1 MTTTFDHD
9 IRDVDLCNTAEAIDC
24 TAVNHWLDTDTV
36 LERLLQAVFDIAK
49 EGGDIDIE
57 PILRALDF
65 PPELDAAK
73 RKALEELGPV
83 DSARSAIERTIDAG
97 DALCVIGEFALWQ
110 HPEVVEAARGALAWE
125 RWTAY
130 HEDDL
135 SGPVLAGAIGKV
147 ARHIGRRSSALID
160 APLRAEDIAWAVI
173 EGARQAGLP
182 IAREAWRA
190 SLDGAWRGICQ
201 AEGDE

>member
-1 MTTTFDHD
+1 MTTTCEHE
-9 IRDVDLCNTAEAIDC
+9 IRGVDLCNTAEAIDC

-36 LERLLQAVFDIAK
+36 LEPLLQAVFDIAK

-57 PILRALDF
+57 PILRALNF

-73 RKALEELGPV
+73 RKALAECGPV
-83 DSARSAIERTIDAG
+83 DSARSAIERTVDAG
-97 DALCVIGEFALWQ
+97 DALCVIGEFALWL

-125 RWTAY
+125 RWTAW
-130 HEDDL
+130 HDDDV
-135 SGPVLAGAIGKV
+135 SAPVLAGAIGKV
-147 ARHIGRRSSALID
+147 ARHVGRRAPSLIGV
-160 APLRAEDIAWAVI
+160 PLRAEDIAWAVI

-182 IAREAWRA
+182 IAREAWRTA
-190 SLDGAWRGICQ
+190 LDGAWRGICQ